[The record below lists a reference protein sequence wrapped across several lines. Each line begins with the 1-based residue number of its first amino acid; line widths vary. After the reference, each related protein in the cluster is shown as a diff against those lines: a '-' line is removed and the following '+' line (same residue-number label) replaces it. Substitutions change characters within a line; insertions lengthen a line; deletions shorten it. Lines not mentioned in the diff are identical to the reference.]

1 MCIRDRYKTAPA
13 GSIGFNPAALEII
26 IQITPMVL
34 LLSLIHILNEDI
46 REFLCRKGFLH
57 IHDNQFA
64 APGFI
69 CLHAAD
75 PQMVGVI
82 RIIPPSQIGVGPSHV
97 RDRKSI
103 GHGFPCH
110 IAGMPAAAGFRAVIA
125 APKGK
130 CQTL

>member
-1 MCIRDRYKTAPA
+1 MGVLFNIFLIGPPIINHDFGHSQSQGPV
-13 GSIGFNPAALEII
+13 GSRLY
-26 IQITPMVL
+26 
-34 LLSLIHILNEDI
+34 LNEDI

-75 PQMVGVI
+75 SQMVGVI
-82 RIIPPSQIGVGPSHV
+82 RIIPPSQIGVGPSHI